1 MQRTMTGWSVTAASV
16 VMAVVLAGH
25 AGPVSAQGAAPV
37 EVTGSS
43 GNMSPIV
50 ENLEAAID
58 FYQGLLGLVLARQVR
73 TVSHSDVPPPPLLD
87 NQGTPEGR
95 LRWVGITIPGSRW
108 ALEVL
113 EFTEIDRKPAHA
125 RLQDPGAMTLVL
137 TVRDIDKLLAK
148 LKEAKVPVVTPGGV
162 PVSLTS
168 GATHARA
175 VIVTDPAGHFVELQQ
190 PDPLPAT
197 TAPADSN
204 VIGARVRITIAD
216 TDKTLR
222 LYRDQLGFK
231 PEVGTFT
238 AEATRL
244 RLMGI
249 SGAQFRVTT
258 AAVPNVPQ
266 QVLEFIEFKGTNRT
280 PLHTRIQDP
289 GSSRIQLR
297 VGDMTAALNGFKAA
311 GGTVVSTHGQPVL
324 VGNVP
329 SAIVRETNN
338 IFVVLQQQPGTIAN
352 R

>member
-1 MQRTMTGWSVTAASV
+1 MQRTMNGGLLTAMGVAI
-16 VMAVVLAGH
+16 AVVVAGLADP
-25 AGPVSAQGAAPV
+25 AVAQRAAPV

-50 ENLEAAID
+50 ENLEAAVD
-58 FYQGLLGLVLARQVR
+58 FYQGLLGLVLSRPAR

-87 NQGTPEGR
+87 NQGTPDAR

-108 ALEVL
+108 GLEVL

-137 TVRDIDKLLAK
+137 TVRDIDALLAT
-148 LKEAKVPVVTPGGV
+148 LKQARVPVVTPGAMPV
-162 PVSLTS
+162 PVSTEAS
-168 GATHARA
+168 HARA

-197 TAPADSN
+197 TAPAGSH
-204 VIGARVRITIAD
+204 VLGARVRITVAD
-216 TDKTLR
+216 TDDTLR

-231 PEVGTFT
+231 PQIGTFS
-238 AEATRL
+238 AEASRL
-244 RLMGI
+244 RLMGL

-258 AAVPNVPQ
+258 AAVPGVPQ
-266 QVLEFIEFKGTNRT
+266 QILEFIEFKGTDRA
-280 PLHTRIQDP
+280 PLRTRIQDP

-297 VGDMTAALNGFKAA
+297 VGDMTAALSGFKAA
-311 GGTVVSTHGQPVL
+311 GGTVISTHGQPVL
-324 VGNVP
+324 VNNVP
-329 SAIVRETNN
+329 SAIVREMNN